1 MAAGHQLVTDPLKR
15 GARWVTRSGI
25 HLDRVASPWLIQR
38 FVDPEATFGF
48 VGPEDPVPDG
58 AVAFAIPGAPIGPH
72 DADGSAFRKILRA
85 HDVQRPELDRMAEVV
100 EVGIA
105 IATGAAP
112 GNAHERVLAHG
123 VALAAFSEAVMILR
137 HGDDHAVLRDSAM
150 YYDALYLTLWS
161 AHGMDAPALPADIV
175 ERLDVLRS
183 AADWGAVLPAWGEAA
198 HG

>member
-1 MAAGHQLVTDPLKR
+1 MR

-25 HLDRVASPWLIQR
+25 HLDRVASPWLIRR

-48 VGPEDPVPDG
+48 VDPEDAVPDG

-72 DADGSAFRKILRA
+72 DTNGSAFRKILRI

-105 IATGAAP
+105 VATGKVP
-112 GNAHERVLAHG
+112 KNARADVLAHG
-123 VALAAFSEAVMILR
+123 EALAAFSEAVIILR
-137 HGDDHAVLRDSAM
+137 YGDDHAVLRDSAM

-161 AHGMDAPALPADIV
+161 ACGVDAPALPADIV
-175 ERLDVLRS
+175 ERLGVLRS
-183 AADWGAVLPAWGEAA
+183 AAEWGAVLPAWGETARA
-198 HG
+198 